1 MSRSANSSIY
11 QSQVSK
17 EGGIKLANKNESPRI
32 IENCFWIIWRSRW
45 SFLAILLVCL
55 IVAVIINVVSP
66 IVYEASSTI
75 AIVQSNGANK
85 MSYDEEIA
93 KMNIPI
99 LQNHLLIKN
108 VAKKLKGGE
117 ATEGEIR
124 DIQKNLRIKMDKK
137 TNTIKVAVRDKSP
150 EGAAAVSNAIVE
162 QAIISRRDKQQ
173 KLGNIIRI
181 NEAIKPDKPIAPQ
194 KLRNIIFGFAIGLA
208 LGLMFAFLRDYF
220 DKTYPTLE
228 DAKRDLESLPTPITF
243 LGVIPAMEKAEG
255 ERIAL
260 KTYDAPNTGPSEA
273 FRIIRTKLRF
283 IDTDSPL
290 RTMLITSSTQAEG
303 KTTIA
308 SNLAVSLA
316 QMDKRIL
323 ILDADM
329 RRPTLH
335 KIFPLDDSGKTVS
348 ASSDSRKP
356 GLSELLIMVNEKDPK
371 AALSEIVR
379 KTEVE
384 NLLFIPCG
392 TIPPNPSE
400 LLDSESMRKL
410 IPLLEEEYDYV
421 VIDSPPVRVVSD
433 PVILAS
439 MVDCVICVFNIVK
452 TKKDDIRFGLEE
464 LMVATP
470 REIGIVCNLID

>member
-1 MSRSANSSIY
+1 M
-11 QSQVSK
+11 
-17 EGGIKLANKNESPRI
+17 ANKNESPRR
-32 IENCFWIIWRSRW
+32 IENCFWIIWRVRW

-75 AIVQSNGANK
+75 AIVVQSNEAGK
-85 MSYDEEIA
+85 ISYDEEIA

-117 ATEGEIR
+117 ATEDEIR
-124 DIQKNLRIKMDKK
+124 DIQKNLRIKMDKG

-150 EGAAAVSNAIVE
+150 ERAADISNAIVE
-162 QAIISRRDKQQ
+162 QAITAKSGEQQ

-181 NEAIKPDKPIAPQ
+181 NEAIKPDKPVAPK

-208 LGLMFAFLRDYF
+208 LGLMLAFLRDYF
-220 DKTYPTLE
+220 DKTYLTLE
-228 DAKRDLESLPTPITF
+228 DARRYLESLPMPIAF
-243 LGVIPAMEKAEG
+243 LGVIPVMKETEY

-260 KTYDAPNTGPSEA
+260 KTYDAPKRGASEA
-273 FRIIRTKLRF
+273 FRIMRTKLRF
-283 IDTDSPL
+283 IDTDNPL
-290 RTMLITSSTQAEG
+290 KTMLVTSSTQAEG

-308 SNLAVSLA
+308 SNLAISLA
-316 QMDKRIL
+316 QMDKTVL

-384 NLLFIPCG
+384 NLFFIPCG

-400 LLDSESMRKL
+400 RLDSESMRKL

-421 VIDSPPVRVVSD
+421 VIDSPPVRAVAD

-439 MVDCVICVFNIVK
+439 MVDCVICVFDIAN
-452 TKKDDIRFGLEE
+452 TKKGDMRFGLEE
-464 LMVATP
+464 LMIVNP
-470 REIGIVCNLID
+470 RKTGIVCNLAKPKSGYSKT